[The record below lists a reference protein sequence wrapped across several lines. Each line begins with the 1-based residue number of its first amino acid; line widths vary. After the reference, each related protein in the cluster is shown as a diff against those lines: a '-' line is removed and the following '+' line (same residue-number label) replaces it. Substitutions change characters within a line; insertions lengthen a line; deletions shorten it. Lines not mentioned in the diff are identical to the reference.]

1 MIVPDLLLDPQLK
14 YWVLLPISI
23 AMVFVGLLRSNIT
36 YLIQPNQKLQDYKKV
51 RQAQFLQKVKCFR
64 ENQQVLTQEEFN
76 SYKTYLISN
85 LNTDEFFAEKST
97 ETKEEN
103 MNPFDGANNDAIM
116 SMAKGNL
123 MNFIPQTLIMGWV
136 NYFFA
141 GFVIMKLP
149 FPLTDGFKSMLQN
162 GIMTPDLNVRYVSS
176 ISWYFISLMGLRPVY
191 SLIMGSDEA
200 EELIKQQQQQQSPIP
215 NLGGP
220 GGPKADKVFKAEAEN
235 LQILDHES
243 IYDGVVDRF
252 VSSFS

>member
-23 AMVFVGLLRSNIT
+23 AMVLVGLLRSNIT
-36 YLIQPNQKLQDYKKV
+36 YLIQPNPKLQEYKKV
-51 RQAQFLQKVKCFR
+51 REAQFLQKVRCFK
-64 ENQQVLTQEEFN
+64 ENQHVLTQEEFN
-76 SYKTYLISN
+76 SYKAYLISK
-85 LNTDEFFAEKST
+85 LNSDEFFAEKG
-97 ETKEEN
+97 KQEEQ
-103 MNPFDGANNDAIM
+103 MNPFDGSNNDAIM

-123 MNFIPQTLIMGWV
+123 MNYIPQTLVMGWV

-162 GIMTPDLNVRYVSS
+162 GIMTPNLNVRYVSS

-200 EELIKQQQQQQSPIP
+200 DELIRQQQQQQQPMP
-215 NLGGP
+215 NIGGP

-235 LQILDHES
+235 LQILIHES
-243 IYDGVVDRF
+243 IYDKVVERF
-252 VSSFS
+252 IEKYS